1 MVNPKTTVW
10 GILLLVGSALILIAN
25 AIPPALHGDFAGAF
39 AAFQTYWPAVI
50 GAIGGLG
57 LIGAKD
63 GGA

>member
-1 MVNPKTTVW
+1 MTNPKTTVW
-10 GILLLVGSALILIAN
+10 GLLLLVGSALILIAN
-25 AIPPALHGDFAGAF
+25 AIPPMLHGDLAGAM

-57 LIGAKD
+57 LVAAKD